1 MYAACFQV
9 SGWAG
14 AQSFLFS
21 GDTLKEVVDGLNGI
35 QDLFFLG
42 LMSRMDGE
50 AAAGELTK
58 LETFTERYQ
67 SDILTE
73 EDVANFAVEL
83 SIGSIRCVEL
93 RSGEDALEKLAGK
106 YPEAR
111 NMWEEPEEAAG
122 GNGR

>member
-73 EDVANFAVEL
+73 EDVADFAVEL

-93 RSGEDALEKLAGK
+93 CCGEDALEKLAGK

-111 NMWEEPEEAAG
+111 NMREEPEETAG

>member
-1 MYAACFQV
+1 MRTYGKIFFCKDRRMTGGETYV
-9 SGWAG
+9 CIM
-14 AQSFLFS
+14 FS
-21 GDTLKEVVDGLNGI
+21 GIRLNGI

-111 NMWEEPEEAAG
+111 NMREEPEEAAG